1 MKKEKLKKIIAVTI
15 VTSVVFTGILPVLEK
30 DKAYAE
36 DKQAYSLEKAE
47 AYKSFGVGQGIEW
60 PSQVYSPYVDMVS
73 WINNPDYSN
82 NGTVNLKKIYEDTGV
97 KFFNLGFI
105 QGTSGVQ
112 NGKVNWGWGGYS
124 VLSESGGEN
133 SQYNGIKK
141 SIKELRDVGGDV
153 TVSFGGLNGTPFWEV
168 TQDVDVLYNTYM
180 ELVKGYGLT
189 RLDLD
194 IEGGAQDKTKNIAN
208 AKAIKKVQAET
219 GVDIVLT
226 LPVLPSGLTS
236 VQLDVLEAYLSQG
249 VQIELVNI
257 MTMCYGSSSLN
268 PGENYGT
275 ASLRAVDSTKDQ
287 LKNYFKKYA
296 NIDLTDAESYRKIGT
311 TPSIG
316 FEGSAHP
323 VFTTDWTK
331 LVVDHAKL
339 NGLGMVSFWSLNR
352 DAKLDN
358 NSGVKNQYEFTN
370 ICKEFTD
377 GGSVEVNNK
386 PVISGAQSKTI
397 YIGDN
402 FNPLDGVKAIDKEDG
417 DLTSKIQITG
427 KVDTGKAGYYD
438 IVYKVSDSKGLET
451 TLKITIEVKA
461 KPDPS
466 KDNYDPNKIYNT
478 GDKVIFKGEEYVCK
492 WWVKGEAPDTSAAWE
507 KVNSQNPDGTVD
519 YKDGMVCTAGMKV
532 RYEGK
537 VYEALWW
544 TTSVPGSDSSWK
556 LIG

>member
-397 YIGDN
+397 YVGDN

-519 YKDGMVCTAGMKV
+519 YKDGMVCTSGMKV

>member
-1 MKKEKLKKIIAVTI
+1 LKKIIAVTI

-370 ICKEFTD
+370 ICKQFTD

-397 YIGDN
+397 YVGDN

-417 DLTSKIQITG
+417 DLTSKIQVTG

-492 WWVKGEAPDTSAAWE
+492 WWVKGEAPDKSAAWE

-519 YKDGMVCTAGMKV
+519 YKDGMVCTSGMKV

>member
-36 DKQAYSLEKAE
+36 DKQAYSVEKAE

-397 YIGDN
+397 YVGDN

-519 YKDGMVCTAGMKV
+519 YKDGMVCTSGMKV

>member
-287 LKNYFKKYA
+287 LKNYFRKYA

-397 YIGDN
+397 YVGDN

>member
-287 LKNYFKKYA
+287 LKNYFRKYA

-397 YIGDN
+397 YVGDN

-519 YKDGMVCTAGMKV
+519 YKDGMVCTSGMKV

>member
-112 NGKVNWGWGGYS
+112 NGKVNWGGGGYS

-397 YIGDN
+397 YVGDN

-427 KVDTGKAGYYD
+427 KVDTGKVGYYD

-519 YKDGMVCTAGMKV
+519 YKDGMVCTSGMKV

>member
-30 DKAYAE
+30 DKAYAQ

-60 PSQVYSPYVDMVS
+60 PSQVYSPYVDMVA

-82 NGTVNLKKIYEDTGV
+82 NGTVNLKKIYEETGV

-105 QGTSGVQ
+105 QGTSGIT

-124 VLSESGGEN
+124 LLSESGGDN

-153 TVSFGGLNGTPFWEV
+153 TVSFGGLNGTPFWQV

-208 AKAIKKVQAET
+208 AKAIKKVQDET

-249 VQIELVNI
+249 VKVELVNI
-257 MTMCYGSSSLN
+257 MTMCYGSSTLN

-370 ICKEFTD
+370 ICKEFTG

-402 FNPLDGVKAIDKEDG
+402 FNPLDGVKAVDKEDG
-417 DLTSKIQITG
+417 DLTSKIQVTG

-466 KDNYDPNKIYNT
+466 KDNYDSSKIYNT

-492 WWVKGEAPDTSAAWE
+492 WWVKGEDPDKSAAWE

-519 YKDGMVCTAGMKV
+519 YKEGMVCTAGMKV

-556 LIG
+556 LIR